1 MRGKPRGDI
10 LEMFK
15 KLKAM
20 FGAQDMTVGRPF
32 SCLLKF
38 AVPLLIGNIAQL
50 LYTTADAAVVGTY
63 MGALGD
69 AALAAIGASMPPYN
83 FFLVLFMGIGSGVT
97 VMVSQYYG
105 AKDYD
110 NLGVSI
116 GNSITMIAIASVFV
130 TAVATPLVGPL
141 LNLANT
147 PPEAAS
153 LAKAY
158 LTVLFL
164 GSVGNGFY
172 NCLSAIL
179 RGLGESVFPLVV
191 LIATVILNIG
201 LDIWFVAGFGMGVTG
216 AAIATVISQFLA
228 SIVCLIKIVTM
239 RNVILIRAHML
250 RPIRRI
256 VGQIIN
262 LGGPNALSMGVM
274 FASTVFVQAL
284 VNSMG
289 QMVLTAITVTQRLDA
304 YAVIPSMTFQ
314 VVASTYTGQNVGADE
329 MDRVKRGSMTV
340 FLMSFV
346 FTSVMVVSM
355 LLFGHHMLALF
366 TQTDAIINMSMTFVR
381 IMVPAYLAMTLSGTW
396 LGVMRGAGDAI
407 GPMWIALFN
416 NVIMRVPL
424 SYLIA
429 FLTKSEANPNGHP
442 NSIFLSLL
450 IAMLIGCVIT
460 TIYYRSGK
468 WRGKA
473 VAGQK
478 NLNFD
483 VI

>member
-1 MRGKPRGDI
+1 
-10 LEMFK
+10 
-15 KLKAM
+15 M
-20 FGAQDMTVGRPF
+20 FGAHDMTVGRPF
-32 SCLLKF
+32 SCLLQF
-38 AVPLLIGNIAQL
+38 AIPLLIGNIAQL
-50 LYTTADAAVVGTY
+50 LYTTADAAVVGNY
-63 MGALGD
+63 MGELGD
-69 AALAAIGASMPPYN
+69 TALAAIGASIPPYN

-97 VMVSQYYG
+97 VMVSQYFG
-105 AKDYD
+105 AKDTD
-110 NLGVSI
+110 NLGLSI

-130 TAVATPLVGPL
+130 TVVATPITAPL
-141 LNLANT
+141 LRLVKT
-147 PPEAAS
+147 PPEAAAM
-153 LAKAY
+153 AKIY
-158 LTVLFL
+158 LTILFL
-164 GSVGNGFY
+164 GSTGNGFY

-191 LIATVILNIG
+191 LLFTVVLNIG
-201 LDIWFVAGFGMGVTG
+201 LDIWFVAGFGMGVPG
-216 AAIATVISQFLA
+216 AALATVISQFLS
-228 SIVCLIKIVTM
+228 SIICLIKIVKM
-239 RNVILIRAHML
+239 REVVKIRAHML

-262 LGGPNALSMGVM
+262 LGGPTALSQGVM

-314 VVASTYTGQNVGADE
+314 VVASTYTGQNVGAGDME
-329 MDRVKRGSMTV
+329 RVKRGSITV

-346 FTSVMVVSM
+346 FTSVMVISM
-355 LLFGHHMLALF
+355 VLFGRHMLALF
-366 TQTDAIINMSMTFVR
+366 TKTESIINMSMTFVR

-429 FLTKSEANPNGHP
+429 YLTKSEVNPNGNP
-442 NSIFLSLL
+442 NSIFLSLV
-450 IAMLIGCVIT
+450 IAMVLGCGIT

-473 VAGQK
+473 ITGQR
-478 NLNFD
+478 NLNID
-483 VI
+483 IM